1 MANWRIRRFEVEDP
15 EATPLTC
22 LGGEHPVKVYV
33 RDDDTGTEQV
43 VEACVSD
50 TAAACDAG
58 GILYILKQAGYG
70 PADWDTECGF

>member
-22 LGGEHPVKVYV
+22 LGGEHPVKVYL

-43 VEACVSD
+43 VEACVQDDSPP
-50 TAAACDAG
+50 CDPG
-58 GILYILKQAGYG
+58 GILKILTQAGYT
-70 PADWDTECGF
+70 PADWDAECA